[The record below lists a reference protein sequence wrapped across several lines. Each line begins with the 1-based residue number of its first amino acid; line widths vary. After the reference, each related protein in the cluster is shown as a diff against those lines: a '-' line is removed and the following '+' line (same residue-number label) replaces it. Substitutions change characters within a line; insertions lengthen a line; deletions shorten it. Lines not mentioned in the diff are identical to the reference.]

1 MNLMP
6 TILKVRARP
15 VGTGSLQSVCVG
27 SLEYGESLV
36 SYLGFFFCILS
47 DVCLGSKP
55 RKMTGYL
62 PVIRGEAANGSPFLL
77 PLFYLSLSYSFITL
91 VAKSFPCLGAR
102 PVVEMLS

>member
-1 MNLMP
+1 MNLTP

-36 SYLGFFFCILS
+36 PRLGFFFCMLS

-62 PVIRGEAANGSPFLL
+62 PVIRGEAVNGSPFLL
-77 PLFYLSLSYSFITL
+77 PLFYLSLSHSFITL
-91 VAKSFPCLGAR
+91 VAKYPPLFGRATS
-102 PVVEMLS
+102 VKMLN